1 MPTSKKPR
9 RPRPKPAMVLDI
21 TQLIAVLAEEIEAG
35 LGFEEAVEV
44 LEDIGSA
51 PLRPGSLDTIMAG
64 ILQPESERVAEAC
77 GVILTALL
85 AEWDDL
91 SRGGVAA
98 AGGRI
103 GQAREAALALLAN
116 PSLDVMRLL
125 RLMDIFGDA
134 GVEPGP
140 ALDQAIQA
148 RIAGAAKLAD
158 AGPEAVAAALE
169 QMAEVAGDDPFVIHA
184 LCQER
189 LARMPPDALAKLYA
203 AMAGAPKIA
212 MRMAALGLAMELP
225 PDRAAEVLT
234 VIGRSGRLPAPWP
247 ARMGRLRRWAPPAWQ
262 DLLDVALP
270 ASGKPEAKPPA
281 PLTIRRIVYAV
292 PDGAGAESFFIQAS
306 KGRKTVMASVLLKEG
321 HGIKEVMLDE
331 EMTPMQAAQMLDH
344 VTKALATAE
353 VSLDF
358 LTLRLSVALQD
369 GLQHGAM
376 PPFAFLPCSEMLGL
390 TALQPEPRETDAL
403 IESLLATIPVEELV
417 PEAQKEARERVVQS
431 LDAML
436 PSWFEESEA
445 VSAVLRGVRQRQKR
459 EEAILHQILPARR
472 ALWARRCAWLAAGL
486 REEAE
491 HIDAAWDF
499 ALAASDLLGDV
510 PLADIPLACAIARAS
525 VQAAA
530 ARR

>member
-9 RPRPKPAMVLDI
+9 RPRPKPVMLLDI

-35 LGFEEAVEV
+35 LDLDEAVEV

-51 PLRPGSLDTIMAG
+51 PLRTGSLDTIMAG

-85 AEWDDL
+85 AQWDDL

-103 GQAREAALALLAN
+103 GHAREVALALLAN

-125 RLMDIFGDA
+125 RMMEIFDDA

-140 ALDQAIQA
+140 ALERAFQD
-148 RIAGAAKLAD
+148 RIAGAATLAD
-158 AGPEAVAAALE
+158 AVPEAVAAALE
-169 QMAEVAGDDPFVIHA
+169 QMAEVADDDPFVIHA

-212 MRMAALGLAMELP
+212 MRLAALGLAMELP
-225 PDRAAEVLT
+225 PDRAADVLT

-247 ARMGRLRRWAPPAWQ
+247 ARMARLRRWAPPAWQ
-262 DLLDVALP
+262 ALLDAALP
-270 ASGKPEAKPPA
+270 ASGKPVAKPPA
-281 PLTIRRIVYAV
+281 PLTIRRILYAV
-292 PDGAGAESFFIQAS
+292 PDGVGAESFFIQAS
-306 KGRKTVMASVLLKEG
+306 KGRKNVMASVLLKEG
-321 HGIKEVMLDE
+321 HGIKDVMLDQ
-331 EMTPMQAAQMLDH
+331 EMTPIQAMLMLDL
-344 VTKALATAE
+344 VAKELPTAE

-358 LTLRLSVALQD
+358 LTLRLSAALQD

-376 PPFAFLPCSEMLGL
+376 PPFALLPCSEMLGL
-390 TALQPEPRETDAL
+390 TALEPEHRETAAL
-403 IESLLATIPVEELV
+403 IESLLATIPAEEML
-417 PEAQKEARERVVQS
+417 PQAQKEARERVVQS
-431 LDAML
+431 LEAML

-445 VSAVLRGVRQRQKR
+445 LSAALRGAKQRQRR
-459 EEAILHQILPARR
+459 EEAILQQILPARR

-486 REEAE
+486 QAEAE
-491 HIDAAWDF
+491 YPDTAYDF
-499 ALAASDLLGDV
+499 TLAAADLLGDV
-510 PLADIPLACAIARAS
+510 PLADIPLARAIARAS
-525 VQAAA
+525 VQAATE
-530 ARR
+530 RR